1 MFSINNIIDLVWME
15 KFSHKL
21 LKLLESY
28 LALQAKLYKH
38 WGHSLMRGVGR
49 WRWVTLHTL
58 LQRLIP
64 GVSSFYTE
72 NNHTMCNFDFNN
84 YFYNLAFQINTNIY
98 LKAEMNDKVCG
109 TFLQLHLSSF
119 SLFFLAN
126 RSMQVH
132 ISTCRTK
139 RTLTRVSEIGI

>member
-1 MFSINNIIDLVWME
+1 
-15 KFSHKL
+15 
-21 LKLLESY
+21 
-28 LALQAKLYKH
+28 
-38 WGHSLMRGVGR
+38 MRGVGR

-84 YFYNLAFQINTNIY
+84 YFYNLAFQLNTKMY

-109 TFLQLHLSSF
+109 TFLQFHLSSF

-139 RTLTRVSEIGI
+139 RTLTRVSEIYRETKFHLSLGFFLSLTVTPHFIKLDNRPPSLPSLFPK